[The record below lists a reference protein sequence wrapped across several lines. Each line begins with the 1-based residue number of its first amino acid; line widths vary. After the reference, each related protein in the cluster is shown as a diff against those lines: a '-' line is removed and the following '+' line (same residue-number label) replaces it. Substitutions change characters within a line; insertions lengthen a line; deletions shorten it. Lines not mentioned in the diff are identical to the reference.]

1 MRRGSLERFPKG
13 FFSFL
18 SSVKYDC
25 GLWIIASK
33 QDVLYVPCNLLV
45 QQQKTFI
52 SIYLLN
58 FKLFNV
64 VNEIQCQLLREWVGR
79 LLKIRPQTAS
89 LPI

>member
-13 FFSFL
+13 FYSFL

-25 GLWIIASK
+25 GLFIASK
-33 QDVLYVPCNLLV
+33 KDVLYVPCNLLV
-45 QQQKTFI
+45 QQKTFI